1 MHSRDDNNKAAV
13 TTAAVARS
21 DINEPPKAPKAVDP
35 HVAAIAELA
44 ALVDALAGQT
54 PNAHQIQARVA
65 ALRARIDA
73 L

>member
-1 MHSRDDNNKAAV
+1 MQSRDDNNKAAV
-13 TTAAVARS
+13 TVAPAPAEKS
-21 DINEPPKAPKAVDP
+21 GPDIRQVTLDP
-35 HVAAIAELA
+35 RVGALAELA

-54 PNAHQIQARVA
+54 PNAHHIQARVA

>member
-1 MHSRDDNNKAAV
+1 MRDSSHADDKRDDPSPAERSGPDIRQAAL
-13 TTAAVARS
+13 
-21 DINEPPKAPKAVDP
+21 DP
-35 HVAAIAELA
+35 MVGALAELA

-54 PNAHQIQARVA
+54 PNGHAIQARVA